1 MPNIT
6 TNRIKMEGI
15 RRLPLFDDE
24 GNFDF
29 NKIIPMPSS
38 LDIESGTI
46 TDQAIICYLTDRC
59 SVEIDDLDY
68 QKIGLIMKTIEYYLG
83 NSMEAAKNIF
93 QNCSKLSSAKK
104 DELYKKGEIYINNY
118 LSYGA
123 TTWYDWCCNN
133 WGTKWNAGRT
143 EVCSND
149 EIVFETAWCSPEPI
163 IKRLSE
169 LYPEKRIEV
178 TAYDEGLDDQ
188 ENYSYL
194 GGKKI
199 SDM

>member
-15 RRLPLFDDE
+15 RRLPLFDDK

-29 NKIIPMPSS
+29 N
-38 LDIESGTI
+38 
-46 TDQAIICYLTDRC
+46 CHLTVRC
-59 SVEIDDLDY
+59 SVEIDDLNY
-68 QKIGLIMKTIEYYLG
+68 KKIGLIMKTLEYYLG

-104 DELYKKGEIYINNY
+104 DALYKKGEVYINNY

-123 TTWYDWCCNN
+123 NTWYDWCCNN

-143 EVCSND
+143 EICGND
-149 EIVFETAWCSPEPI
+149 EIIFETAWGSPEPV
-163 IKRLSE
+163 IKLRLGRPMVFGRGMIGRSH
-169 LYPEKRIEV
+169 I
-178 TAYDEGLDDQ
+178 YDIAFP
-188 ENYSYL
+188 
-194 GGKKI
+194 GGN
-199 SDM
+199 SQCTP